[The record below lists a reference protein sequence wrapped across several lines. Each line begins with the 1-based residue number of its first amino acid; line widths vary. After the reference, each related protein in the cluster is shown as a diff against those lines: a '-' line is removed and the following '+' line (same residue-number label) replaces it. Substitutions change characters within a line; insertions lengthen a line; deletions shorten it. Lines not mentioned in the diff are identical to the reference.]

1 MSLGQNKVT
10 DNTHEM
16 SFHELFSQATQVT
29 IPLFQR
35 EYVWTEKQLKRMIE
49 EIYGNLVYNTKVQKR
64 KLISFNMVKI
74 QIDF

>member
-49 EIYGNLVYNTKVQKR
+49 EID
-64 KLISFNMVKI
+64 II
-74 QIDF
+74 QNG

>member
-35 EYVWTEKQLKRMIE
+35 EYVWTEKQLKRMS
-49 EIYGNLVYNTKVQKR
+49 NVKVI
-64 KLISFNMVKI
+64 LL
-74 QIDF
+74 